1 MRIIAAGVNFPDLLM
16 TQGTYQYKPELPF
29 VPGMEACG
37 EIIEVAPDVTAFLPG
52 QRVAINTRIGLF
64 ATEAVVPATAAVP
77 APSGFSAAETAC
89 LLVAVRTARHALI
102 DRAGLRAGETVLVL
116 GAGGGV
122 GLAAVEL
129 GHLLG
134 ATVIAGASSDEKL
147 QAARSRGA
155 AHSINYGNGDL
166 VEQVRGIAPEGV
178 DVVFDPVG
186 GNLFE
191 QALRVMGW
199 GGRLLIVGFA
209 SGRIGVAPANRPLIK
224 GFSLVGVRAGEA
236 ARRDPRIAA
245 RSAHEIETWTAA
257 GHLRPHICASF
268 PLDQA
273 ADALR
278 CLAERRAIGRIA
290 LTVE

>member
-1 MRIIAAGVNFPDLLM
+1 VRIIAAGVNFPDLLM
-16 TQGTYQYKPELPF
+16 THGTYQYKPELPF

-37 EIIEVAPDVTAFLPG
+37 EIIEVAPDVSALQPG
-52 QRVAINTRIGLF
+52 QRVAVNTRIGLY
-64 ATEAVVPATAAVP
+64 ATEAAVPAAAVVPAPTAFTAVE
-77 APSGFSAAETAC
+77 SAC

-102 DRAGLRAGETVLVL
+102 DRANLQAGETMLVL

-134 ATVIAGASSDEKL
+134 ATVIAAASSDEKL
-147 QAARSRGA
+147 QVARSRGA
-155 AHSINYGNGDL
+155 THSINYSSGDL
-166 VEQVRGIAPEGV
+166 VAQVRAITSEGV

-191 QALRVMGW
+191 QSLRIMGW
-199 GGRLLIVGFA
+199 GGRMLIVGFA
-209 SGRIGVAPANRPLIK
+209 AGRIGVAPANRPLIN
-224 GFSLVGVRAGEA
+224 GFSLMGVRAGEA
-236 ARRDPRIAA
+236 ARRDPRIAE
-245 RSAHEIETWTAA
+245 RSAREIHAWTAA
-257 GHLRPHICASF
+257 GHLRPHISTTF

-273 ADALR
+273 GEALQ

-290 LTVE
+290 LTME